1 MNERIV
7 LASSQDQRA
16 VVAYQLV
23 DPLSESSSADD
34 QEVSAPSDPVAY
46 QEITMESI
54 QNLFL
59 DQIHVSLFSSFLICG
74 TLVGIALFRRLK

>member
-34 QEVSAPSDPVAY
+34 QEAPASSDPVAY
-46 QEITMESI
+46 QEISMESI

-59 DQIHVSLFSSFLICG
+59 DQIHVSLFCSFLICG